1 MPRGKLLKKLFEM
14 EFYPVNTGFVD
25 KIKEIVDKIKINKA
39 HETQKVEPT
48 KNLEECEQV
57 SKTAESIKYALE
69 HELNLINPNL
79 LPPILQFL
87 DKLIKNYGENKTKE
101 IIPEL
106 KEYLVLSDVDESKKE
121 KTLWKLNDERVFEK
135 VSELYEK
142 NMIRGIRYLLKLMEN
157 IENKDII
164 SSAVDLILK
173 YSKHKCEDV
182 SGYIVSGLSSF
193 RGLYVKS
200 TINIL
205 CEDEVIR
212 KFAESKERLLPEA
225 IKNIAILSSYTKNK
239 RKVIELIDL
248 FSKLENREMIEV
260 IYGGLH
266 WLLNKEIDFD
276 IGPGISVL
284 KDSKVVEKIEK
295 LGFSEIWLDKV
306 TKIAAYT
313 GDKKLVKELL
323 DLGEIYDKYIF
334 ERIVGSFLYYFKKG
348 FDIKNGIDVL
358 KKKEIVEKIE
368 KLDFSEIWLDNI
380 IGIGVCT
387 VDKKLIKELLEL
399 GEIYENKNIFGC
411 IVSLFRRIKNVNDI
425 IHGIS
430 VLKDSETVGKIK
442 ELGESN
448 FWPGEDL
455 RKLLSYVVDLSTRT
469 SCKDILID
477 YINLAERLVEKY
489 GKEKEEVMEVLEKF
503 LYFWK
508 DRSKKD
514 YDNEI
519 LKYTIDNLKD
529 YSPRNKNFALKLFDT
544 LPEIYH
550 IFGENLYKTLLGYFL
565 KEEDINSLA
574 KIRNI
579 YLDKIGDS
587 NLDKIKETLEKIKIE
602 ENIGK
607 KQIKRLVNFAGL
619 LDLCYNFKV
628 EVNVDGKS
636 LQDAYKIVEENL
648 KKFLNNKYGV
658 EDLDLIKEFL
668 PWFKVNSKVGIGVLK
683 GEKFKKFT
691 DLGRSYKI
699 EVGDKDFNY
708 EEILKELKSY
718 NEKLKRI
725 DGWELEIDENNK
737 TLPYV
742 HDVAREMMSLINRK
756 KDWEKDEGMKKYV
769 KGEVLPNLSRFQ
781 NLTKKYMSL
790 EVYLNPSDL
799 KTQMKALQEVKSCLS
814 PGGGNF
820 KYTED
825 YIKSENVFFGVI
837 KSNGKIVGRFTVV
850 NGYDESDKPALA
862 IISNIHSHVPINE
875 EEIKKAVEMYAREN
889 GAYLMERGELKIY
902 GLEKI
907 YDDRV
912 KLLEVGSKAIL
923 AELVYYY

>member
-284 KDSKVVEKIEK
+284 NDRKIAK
-295 LGFSEIWLDKV
+295 KIKNLGPATWLDKV

-323 DLGEIYDKYIF
+323 
-334 ERIVGSFLYYFKKG
+334 
-348 FDIKNGIDVL
+348 
-358 KKKEIVEKIE
+358 
-368 KLDFSEIWLDNI
+368 
-380 IGIGVCT
+380 
-387 VDKKLIKELLEL
+387 EL
-399 GEIYENKNIFGC
+399 GEIYENKLFGC

-607 KQIKRLVNFAGL
+607 KQIKRLVNLAEI

-636 LQDAYKIVEENL
+636 LQEAYKIVEENL

-708 EEILKELKSY
+708 EEILKELKNY